1 MFPKRFD
8 LFIRLAGI
16 IGLAACA
23 NATTPSTG
31 LVGAVVRG
39 PTAPVCAEGTP
50 CTAPFSAHFTV
61 RQGSRVVASFQ
72 SNALGQYTVRLEPG
86 TYRIVPGPDAPII
99 DPAAQ
104 AKTVIVNS
112 TGLTTLDLQFDTG
125 IR

>member
-1 MFPKRFD
+1 MSPKRFD
-8 LFIRLAGI
+8 LLIRLGGT

-23 NATTPSTG
+23 NAVAPTTG

-39 PTAPVCAEGTP
+39 PTAPVCAEGAT
-50 CTAPFSAHFTV
+50 CTAPFSAHFTA

-99 DPAAQ
+99 DPTAQ
-104 AKTVIVNS
+104 AKTVVVNS
-112 TGLTTLDLQFDTG
+112 SGLTPLDLQFDTG